1 MKSLKQSAQDYIRM
15 RRLLGFK
22 MWHEERRLRRFV
34 SFMELQKA
42 TYITTKAGADVGDG
56 ACRCATRHLGR
67 TADVRTCFR
76 ALLQRRGS
84 THGGSSVRH
93 LTVPGATSHALPL

>member
-22 MWHEERRLRRFV
+22 MRHEERRLRRFV

-42 TYITTKAGADVGDG
+42 TYITTKLALTWAMEPADAQPATWAERLMCVRVFARYCSGA
-56 ACRCATRHLGR
+56 
-67 TADVRTCFR
+67 
-76 ALLQRRGS
+76 S